1 MMQTV
6 AVRGQLKCGE
16 KNVINTR
23 VVLGIDIRFAFGELQ
38 EICVKLPDETS
49 CLNKEDPSPI

>member
-23 VVLGIDIRFAFGELQ
+23 VVLGIDIRFGITMHDDNRGIQYIIITREQFLL
-38 EICVKLPDETS
+38 KR
-49 CLNKEDPSPI
+49 K